1 VQPST
6 CIKLFRIFIGSYT
19 MQITFNA
26 IMSAF
31 LTTGAVKSLNDVYA
45 ISFFNICYVPVLSY
59 ILYPSNSLFFSSQKP
74 SLCFSSSFCPGTKC
88 FLHILPNT
96 VFCILSFSFF
106 YHPRYHPPHPR
117 SHFFFPK
124 RPK

>member
-1 VQPST
+1 
-6 CIKLFRIFIGSYT
+6 

-59 ILYPSNSLFFSSQKP
+59 ILYPSNSLFFHPKNLLYVFLPLSVLGP
-74 SLCFSSSFCPGTKC
+74 NVFFIFFPTLCF
-88 FLHILPNT
+88 
-96 VFCILSFSFF
+96 VFFHFHFFITPDATPLTHVPISFSQNA
-106 YHPRYHPPHPR
+106 RNNV
-117 SHFFFPK
+117 K
-124 RPK
+124 